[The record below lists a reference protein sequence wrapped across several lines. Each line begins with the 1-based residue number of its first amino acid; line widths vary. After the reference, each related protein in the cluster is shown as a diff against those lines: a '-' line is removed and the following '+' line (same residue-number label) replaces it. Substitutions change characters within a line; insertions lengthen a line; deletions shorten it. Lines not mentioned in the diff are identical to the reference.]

1 MENEKLR
8 NEFILQESEPGK
20 IISKLSFKEFK
31 VIGID
36 NQWFILKIFKEE
48 AYWISYKRNRW
59 YSKYF
64 L

>member
-36 NQWFILKIFKEE
+36 NQ
-48 AYWISYKRNRW
+48 
-59 YSKYF
+59 
-64 L
+64 